1 LAADSVN
8 FFELVTP
15 DGRLVRAS
23 QDENADLFWGLCGG
37 GGNFGI
43 VTGMEIRLYPVT
55 EVYGGN
61 LIYPIEMAREVF
73 IRYRQWIAD
82 MPEEM
87 TSSVVLMNYPPI
99 PQLPEILRGRSVVM
113 VRGCYAGAVEEGAA
127 LVDPWRSWRT
137 PLIDDFKPMPF
148 SAVGRIS
155 SDPVGPIAGSSTGAW
170 LAELSDEAIDLLI
183 EYGKP
188 QSGPAP
194 ITKIEIRHA
203 GGAMA
208 RVDPG
213 VSAYG
218 NRDATLN
225 MQFIGITPTPEAHEA
240 FQEHSDELKGK
251 LHPYLT
257 GGVYMNFLE
266 GKEARR
272 RTPDAYSAQTYER
285 LVDLKA
291 QIDPRNRMNH
301 SFHIPPVMKL
311 EPALA

>member
-1 LAADSVN
+1 
-8 FFELVTP
+8 
-15 DGRLVRAS
+15 
-23 QDENADLFWGLCGG
+23 
-37 GGNFGI
+37 
-43 VTGMEIRLYPVT
+43 MEIRLYPVT

-61 LIYPIEMAREVF
+61 LIYPIEMAREVL

-87 TSSVVLMNYPPI
+87 TSSVVLMNYPSI

-113 VRGCYAGAVEEGAA
+113 VRGCYAGTVDEGAA
-127 LVDPWRSWRT
+127 LVDPWRSWRA

-170 LAELSDEAIDLLI
+170 LAELSDEAIELLI

-188 QSGPAP
+188 QNGPAP

-203 GGAMA
+203 GGAIA
-208 RVDPG
+208 HVDPR

-225 MQFIGITPTPEAHEA
+225 MQFIGITPTPEAHQI
-240 FQEHSDELKGK
+240 FKKQSDELKGK

-257 GGVYMNFLE
+257 GGVFMNFLE

-285 LVDLKA
+285 LVALKA
-291 QIDPRNRMNH
+291 QIDPQNRMNH
-301 SFHIPPVMKL
+301 SFHIPPGMEL